1 MAVPDRQL
9 RLFLYGFGF
18 ALFRFRAWFLL
29 SSRNFASHDDDID
42 HWCEA
47 WNNIADQPWRI
58 MTTAANGQV
67 GSAQCR
73 LV

>member
-18 ALFRFRAWFLL
+18 ALFRFRACFLL
-29 SSRNFASHDDDID
+29 SSRIFASHDDDID

-47 WNNIADQPWRI
+47 WNNIADQP
-58 MTTAANGQV
+58 
-67 GSAQCR
+67 
-73 LV
+73 